1 MRQVLQNLKTGV
13 VELAEV
19 PCPLVRPGHLLIQT
33 RATLISPGTERML
46 VEFAKGSLIAKA
58 RSQPERVRQVLDKI
72 KTDGLLPTMEAVFS
86 RLDEPQ
92 PMGMSN
98 VGVVIDVGAGIA
110 DYRAGD
116 RVVNNGLHAEIVCVP
131 KNLCAKLPDN
141 VPDEHGAFVI
151 LGAIG
156 LQGIRLLN
164 PTLGETISVIGLGMI
179 GLLTV
184 QLLRAHGCRVIG
196 IDTDRK
202 RLEMAGEFGAEVVD
216 LPGGA
221 DPVMQARA
229 LALGRGVDGVII
241 TASSKSNDILKQS
254 AQMCRPRGRIVLVG
268 VVGMEIAR
276 TDFYRK
282 ELSFQVSCSYGPG
295 RYDPAYEERGQD
307 YPLGMVRWTSQR
319 NFEAVIDMMSSGR
332 LNVAPLITRKLPFAE
347 AAEAYTKLTE
357 DRDTLGMILE
367 YPRTEPPTGREVGLR
382 TTAEISRPAS
392 TESAVVGLI
401 GAGNFAK
408 MTLLPALKG
417 CPVRLRTIASAG
429 GVSGLHSGRKFGFEQ
444 VTTDY
449 RAILEDSQIN
459 LAMIVTRHDLHAKMA
474 TEFLAAGKHVMVEKP
489 LCLTLE
495 QLAAVREAYNAAK
508 GLQLLVGFNR
518 RFSPHAE
525 KIRMLL
531 ASRSEPMT
539 ISTVINAGVTPP
551 ESWTQDASVGGGRI
565 LGEGCHWIDMMM
577 HIVGKPIVRVVATKV
592 GASPGLVVRDDKM
605 TITLSFE
612 DGSIGTLHYFG
623 NGHRS
628 YPKETVEVFCDG
640 KVLRLDNFRVL
651 YGYGWKGFTKLKLRR
666 QDKGHSEQ
674 FRRLTEAVARGGPP
688 VMPFS
693 DIENVTQATLAAVES
708 AETGR
713 PIDLRVKLVP

>member
-19 PCPLVRPGHLLIQT
+19 PCPLPRPGHLLIQT

-98 VGVVIDVGAGIA
+98 VGVVTEVGTGITE
-110 DYRAGD
+110 YRVGD
-116 RVVNNGLHAEIVCVP
+116 RVANNGLHAEMVCVP
-131 KNLCAKLPDN
+131 KNLCAKLPDH
-141 VPDEHGAFVI
+141 VPDEHGAFVV

-156 LQGIRLLN
+156 LQGIRLCN
-164 PTLGETISVIGLGMI
+164 PTLGETIAVIGLGMI

-184 QLLRAHGCRVIG
+184 QLLQAHGCRVVG
-196 IDTDRK
+196 IDTDRN
-202 RLEMAGEFGAEVVD
+202 RLELARRFGAEVVD

-221 DPVMQARA
+221 DPVAQSKA
-229 LALGRGVDGVII
+229 LARGRGVDGVII
-241 TASSKSNDILKQS
+241 TASSKSNDILRQS
-254 AQMCRPRGRIVLVG
+254 AQMCRPRGRIILVG

-276 TDFYRK
+276 TDFYKK

-307 YPLGMVRWTSQR
+307 YPLGLVRWTSQR
-319 NFEAVIDMMSSGR
+319 NFEAVIDMMATGR
-332 LNVAPLITRKLPFAE
+332 LDVGPLITRKLPFAE
-347 AAEAYTKLTE
+347 AAAAYSHLTD

-367 YPRTEPPTGREVGLR
+367 YPRSEPPLGREVKLPAASDSSRASSNGAAVIGL
-382 TTAEISRPAS
+382 
-392 TESAVVGLI
+392 V

-444 VTTDY
+444 ATTDY
-449 RAILEDSQIN
+449 KSIVNDPSVN
-459 LAMIVTRHDLHAKMA
+459 LAMIVTRHDLHADMV

-489 LCLTLE
+489 LCLSME
-495 QLAAVREAYNAAK
+495 QLDRIRAAHQAAT

-518 RFSPHAE
+518 RFSPHVE
-525 KIRMLL
+525 KMKSLL

-551 ESWTQDASVGGGRI
+551 ESWTQSASVGGGRI
-565 LGEGCHWIDMMM
+565 LGEGCHWIDMML
-577 HIVGKPIVRVVATKV
+577 HLVGRPIVRVIATKV
-592 GASPGLVVRDDKM
+592 GESPGLAVRDDKM
-605 TITLSFE
+605 TITLSFA

-640 KVLRLDNFRVL
+640 KVLRLDNFRAL
-651 YGYGWKGFTKLKLRR
+651 YGYGWKNFNKLKLRR
-666 QDKGHSEQ
+666 QDKGHHEQ
-674 FRRLTEAVARGGPP
+674 FRRLTEAVARGQPA
-688 VMPFS
+688 VMPFAE
-693 DIENVTQATLAAVES
+693 IENVTRATLAAVES
-708 AETGR
+708 AGTGS
-713 PIDLRVKLVP
+713 PVDLT

>member
-1 MRQVLQNLKTGV
+1 MKQVLQNLKTGV

-58 RSQPERVRQVLDKI
+58 RSQPERVRQVLDKV
-72 KTDGLLPTMEAVFS
+72 KTDGLIPTMEAVFAK
-86 RLDEPQ
+86 LDEPQ
-92 PMGMSN
+92 WMGMCN
-98 VGVVIDVGAGIA
+98 AGVVIDVGAGVTEFA
-110 DYRAGD
+110 VGD
-116 RVVNNGLHAEIVCVP
+116 RVVSNGYHAECVCVA
-131 KNLCAKLPDN
+131 KNLCAKLPDE
-141 VPDEHGAFVI
+141 VPDEQAPFVV

-156 LQGIRLLN
+156 LQGIRLME
-164 PTLGETISVIGLGMI
+164 PTLGESIVVVGLGVI

-184 QLLRAHGCRVIG
+184 QLLQAQGCRVLG
-196 IDTDRK
+196 IDMDAN
-202 RLEMAGEFGAEVVD
+202 RLEMARRFGAEVVE
-216 LPGGA
+216 LPAGA
-221 DPVMQARA
+221 DPVAAAKAFSR
-229 LALGRGVDGVII
+229 GRGADGVII
-241 TASSKSNDILKQS
+241 AASSKSNDLVHQA
-254 AQMCRPRGRIVLVG
+254 AQMCRQRGRIVLVG
-268 VVGMEIAR
+268 VVGLELAR
-276 TDFYRK
+276 TDFYKK
-282 ELSFQVSCSYGPG
+282 ELSFTVSCSYGPG
-295 RYDPAYEERGQD
+295 RHDPNYEDRGQD
-307 YPLGMVRWTSQR
+307 YPVGFVRWTEQR
-319 NFEAVIDMMSSGR
+319 NFEAVIDMMATGR
-332 LNVAPLITRKLPFAE
+332 FDVSPMITRRLPHAQ
-347 AAEAYTKLTE
+347 AVEAYSALVN
-357 DRDTLGMILE
+357 DRDALGIILD
-367 YPRTEPPTGREVGLR
+367 YPREPLPLLR
-382 TTAEISRPAS
+382 TVAHAKSGQSTAVGAG
-392 TESAVVGLI
+392 SAVIGLI

-408 MTLLPALKG
+408 MTMLLALKG
-417 CPVRLRTIASAG
+417 LPVRLRSVESAG
-429 GVSGLHSGRKFGFEQ
+429 GISCTHIARKFGFEQ
-444 VTTDY
+444 ATTDY
-449 RAILEDSQIN
+449 KAIIDDPAVN
-459 LAMIVTRHDLHAKMA
+459 LAMILTRHDMHAKMA

-525 KIRMLL
+525 KMRMLL

-577 HIVGKPIVRVVATKV
+577 HIVGRPIVRVVATKV
-592 GASPGLVVRDDKM
+592 GASPGLAVRDDKM

-651 YGYGWKGFTKLKLRR
+651 YGYGWKGFTKLKLWR
-666 QDKGHSEQ
+666 QDKGHAEQ
-674 FRRLTEAVARGGPP
+674 FRRLTEAVAKGGSP
-688 VMPFS
+688 VMPIEE
-693 DIENVTQATLAAVES
+693 IENVTRATIAAVES
-708 AETGR
+708 AESGR
-713 PIDLRVKLVP
+713 AIDLT